1 MYVIIIV
8 LLCFVYVCRKQ
19 LKPVYISGMPGTGK
33 TATVL
38 AAVNSLK
45 EEVGTVGLSLSSVD
59 GDGIMGVEG
68 REGWVALP
76 GKKAATS
83 IHDS

>member
-1 MYVIIIV
+1 MYVCI
-8 LLCFVYVCRKQ
+8 YVCRKQ

-45 EEVGTVGLSLSSVD
+45 EEV
-59 GDGIMGVEG
+59 
-68 REGWVALP
+68 RVALCHT
-76 GKKAATS
+76 GLYVCMYVYMHVCMYS
-83 IHDS
+83 CICMYICMCVCMI

>member
-45 EEVGTVGLSLSSVD
+45 EEVGRSVA
-59 GDGIMGVEG
+59 IFC
-68 REGWVALP
+68 R
-76 GKKAATS
+76 
-83 IHDS
+83 